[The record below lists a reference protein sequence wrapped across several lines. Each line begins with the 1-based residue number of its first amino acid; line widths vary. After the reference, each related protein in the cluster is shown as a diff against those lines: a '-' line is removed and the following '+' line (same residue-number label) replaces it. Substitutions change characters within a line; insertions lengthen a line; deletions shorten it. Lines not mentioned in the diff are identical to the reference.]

1 MYTVYNEGNAFYS
14 FTGCMFCWICGA
26 CFSSMHGI
34 KETGVYLANNNHPM
48 LFQIIFI
55 EESQLFSL

>member
-14 FTGCMFCWICGA
+14 FTGCFAGA
-26 CFSSMHGI
+26 CFSPMHCI
-34 KETGVYLANNNHPM
+34 KETGIYLANNNHPM